1 MKPGL
6 VLTVNPAI
14 TYGVFERV
22 KGLVLAR
29 EGRVGG
35 RLSVGESFWI
45 GVASKTLATVV
56 TYPYIFVS
64 PGRSG
69 GRFSRTTRTTKLMK
83 QAKVRLQAKSSKS
96 KSQPQAQ
103 IQTSSTEKP
112 SHEETYAD
120 IASHPASATAPVV
133 THNPELDSHGD
144 VEKQSSSHLS
154 NTAKK
159 AVQSDGGAIELL
171 TRVYREKGLGGW
183 YKGLGAQIVK
193 AVLCQGTSYPLL
205 HFFAVSNHV
214 TLHRCN

>member
-69 GRFSRTTRTTKLMK
+69 GRSCQTTSIVDKVEFETDETGKSPTT
-83 QAKVRLQAKSSKS
+83 
-96 KSQPQAQ
+96 SQ
-103 IQTSSTEKP
+103 I
-112 SHEETYAD
+112 
-120 IASHPASATAPVV
+120 I
-133 THNPELDSHGD
+133 
-144 VEKQSSSHLS
+144 
-154 NTAKK
+154 
-159 AVQSDGGAIELL
+159 
-171 TRVYREKGLGGW
+171 
-183 YKGLGAQIVK
+183 
-193 AVLCQGTSYPLL
+193 
-205 HFFAVSNHV
+205 
-214 TLHRCN
+214 